1 MFISLISVPQT
12 YLVVFLELP
21 KLYLACWSSEI
32 VVCRKEA
39 VTKDLGLFRKKRE
52 KFAP

>member
-21 KLYLACWSSEI
+21 KLYLACWGSEI

-52 KFAP
+52 KFAL